1 MTSPLPPRFAEA
13 AERVVAGLQRS
24 PLLAVVRERLLP
36 HAGKSLTLDIAGLR
50 LGLLI
55 AADGTVLPAD
65 TPTPDL
71 AMQVSPDR
79 LLRRAFGDAAAF
91 DGLAFSGDAAL
102 AQTLGAIARDL
113 QWDWPAVLESFLP
126 PGVSA
131 PLGVAA
137 ARVQAGWR
145 ETLARAET
153 GLRDYAVNESGLVGR
168 TEMQRFLRDVDE
180 LREAIDRLD
189 ARLQQLTARTA

>member
-1 MTSPLPPRFAEA
+1 
-13 AERVVAGLQRS
+13 
-24 PLLAVVRERLLP
+24 
-36 HAGKSLTLDIAGLR
+36 
-50 LGLLI
+50 
-55 AADGTVLPAD
+55 
-65 TPTPDL
+65 
-71 AMQVSPDR
+71 
-79 LLRRAFGDAAAF
+79 
-91 DGLAFSGDAAL
+91 
-102 AQTLGAIARDL
+102 
-113 QWDWPAVLESFLP
+113 VLESFLP

-131 PLGVAA
+131 PLGAAA